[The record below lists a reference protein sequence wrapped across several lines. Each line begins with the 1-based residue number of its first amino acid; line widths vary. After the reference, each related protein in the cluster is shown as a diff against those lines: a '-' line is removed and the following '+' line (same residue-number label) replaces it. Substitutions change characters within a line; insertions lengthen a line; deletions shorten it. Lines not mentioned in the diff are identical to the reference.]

1 MLRPSCFLLLN
12 RANGKLPQSPFAT
25 CPAVKGDGRPQEAR
39 FRVSEMGVLQTPK
52 RFLPSKLHFV
62 QLTRGEEFSC
72 PYESSFALLNLLGH
86 TPKFRRAEPR
96 GMSPP
101 RLTKPKI
108 PERPLWRNFPVL
120 RGHTALT
127 AGGKSG
133 KIEENSGGD
142 GPRFER
148 SLCWNGIPDRH

>member
-1 MLRPSCFLLLN
+1 MNAPSFLLFFIIGGGGRLQ
-12 RANGKLPQSPFAT
+12 LPLT
-25 CPAVKGDGRPQEAR
+25 ICLAVKGDGRPQEAR

-86 TPKFRRAEPR
+86 TPKFRRAKPR

-108 PERPLWRNFPVL
+108 PERPLWRNFLVQS
-120 RGHTALT
+120 GH
-127 AGGKSG
+127 
-133 KIEENSGGD
+133 
-142 GPRFER
+142 GP
-148 SLCWNGIPDRH
+148 